1 MDTRNA
7 VAFLE
12 GGGEMGARMRAF
24 DWAATALGAPDTWPQ
39 SLRTIVRIMLDS
51 RYAMWMLWGPDL
63 TFFCNDAYL
72 PTVGLRRDWVLGAR
86 ADRVWAEIW
95 PDIGPRIDHVL
106 RTGEATWDEGLL
118 LFLERSGYPEETYH
132 TFSYSPVYDD
142 VGHIAGMLCVVTED
156 TLRLISERRIALL
169 GAIGT
174 DMAAAKTE
182 AEVFEV
188 LHRHLGGGVPDLP
201 CSVTYLRVADARRAA
216 RTLATGFADSHPAAP
231 PVIDDDTSWPVLR
244 VLDDATTLE
253 ITDLAARMP
262 ELPANPWRE
271 PPRAALLLPIRQRGD
286 EAPAGVFVACLNR
299 YRPLDDAYRH
309 FVELVVAQL
318 ASGLANARAYAAERR
333 RAEALA
339 ELDRAKTTFFSNVSH
354 ELRTPL
360 TLMIGPLEDLLRDD
374 AHELGSDAR
383 ASLQIAHRN
392 GLRLRRLV
400 DSLLDFSRL
409 EAGRLAPQRESI
421 DAGAYTTDLASMFR
435 AAIERAGLAFD
446 VDAPAGIPAHVDTA
460 MWEKI
465 VFNLLSNAFKHTLA
479 GSIRVQVASE
489 GESIVLRVADTGVG
503 IPPHA
508 LPHVFDRFYR
518 VPNVRARTHE
528 GAGIGLALVHELVR
542 LMGGTIAVESE
553 AGAGTTFTVAM
564 PRHAADADDSAA
576 AGADATGERHRPLV
590 HAHIEEAAGWLTS
603 GEAAEAS
610 PSRPAAQP
618 AEASPTVLLVDDNA
632 DMRTYLQRL
641 LSARFDVVTAANGE
655 EALAAVEQRLPDLV
669 LTDVMMPRLD
679 GFELLKALRTN
690 ERTREIPVV
699 LLSARAGE
707 DSRVEGLDAGADDYL
722 LKPFSARELHAR
734 VASNLA
740 LARARRSFVQAAR
753 DSEARRGFLLTLSD
767 ALRAA
772 PSAEAVAHIALAHV
786 GRQLRAACAAYG
798 VVERDGRTLRVVT
811 EWRADGSAGYAP
823 NARFDVERFGEE
835 EARGAGA
842 PIVIED
848 TRRHPHADAWQ
859 QAGIGAVITAPLITG
874 GRSAE
879 IMWVSMPGP
888 RAWDAEEVA
897 LLRDTAARAWTEMSR
912 ARAEV
917 ALRESEE
924 RFRTMADSSPLMVW
938 VVDAQGR
945 FEFANRAVLECFDTT
960 LDALRRDGWTPHLH
974 PDDAEGYAAEV
985 AAALAERRSFSVMG
999 RVRRCDGEW
1008 RWIQSVGAPRL
1019 SSDGECLGAVGSSPD
1034 ITELIAASDTLR
1046 ETDRRKDEFLATLA
1060 HELRNPL
1067 APIRQAARLA
1077 QSETAT
1083 VAQRRWSQQV
1093 IERQVRHMALLL
1105 DDLLDVSRITRGR
1118 LELRRQRVQLAR
1130 VIDAALETARP
1141 LLDERRQTLALEL
1154 PVEPLLLDA
1163 DPLRL
1168 SQVISNLL
1176 ANAAKYSEPG
1186 GRVVLRAQAVNGCA
1200 EISVR
1205 DTGVGIEADALPR
1218 IFEMFAQA
1226 KSSLDRA
1233 EGGLGIGLALVKG
1246 LVELHGGTV
1255 EAQSDGAG
1263 KGALFVV
1270 RLPLPTAVD
1279 AAERDDALAANPSAA
1294 QRMRIL
1300 VADDNRDAAASLA
1313 TLLEIDG
1320 HEVAVVHDGEAAL
1333 ESAAAWKPHVALL
1346 DIGMP
1351 KRNGYEVAQHI
1362 RAAPWGQ
1369 AMKLVAV
1376 TGWGQA
1382 EDKRRAREAGFDR
1395 HFTKP
1400 LDLDALGAFLG
1411 DAVGARRDA

>member
-1 MDTRNA
+1 MDARNA

-39 SLRTIVRIMLDS
+39 SLRTVVRIMLDS

-72 PTVGLRRDWVLGAR
+72 PTVGIRRDWVLGAR

-118 LFLERSGYPEETYH
+118 LFLARSGYPEETYH

-142 VGHIAGMLCVVTED
+142 AGHVAGMLCVVTED
-156 TLRLISERRIALL
+156 TLRQISERRIAVL

-174 DMAAAKTE
+174 DMAATKTE
-182 AEVFEV
+182 AEVFGV

-201 CSVTYLRVADARRAA
+201 CSLTYLRADDARRAERA
-216 RTLATGFADSHPAAP
+216 LATGFGDAHPAAP
-231 PVIDDDTSWPVLR
+231 PVITDDTSWPVLR

-253 ITDLAARMP
+253 IAELAARIP
-262 ELPANPWRE
+262 ELPANPWRD

-309 FVELVVAQL
+309 FLELVVAQL
-318 ASGLANARAYAAERR
+318 ASGLANARTYATERR

-374 AHELGSDAR
+374 ARELGSDAR

-409 EAGRLAPQRESI
+409 EAGRLVPQRESVDI
-421 DAGAYTTDLASMFR
+421 GAYTTELASMFR
-435 AAIERAGLAFD
+435 AAIERAGLVFD
-446 VDAPAGIPAHVDTA
+446 VDASAGITAHVDTA

-465 VFNLLSNAFKHTLA
+465 VFNMLSNAFKHTLA
-479 GSIRVQVASE
+479 GSIRVQVIDE
-489 GESIVLRVADTGVG
+489 GESIALRVADTGVG
-503 IPPHA
+503 IPADA

-518 VPNVRARTHE
+518 VPNARARTHE

-553 AGAGTTFTVAM
+553 AGAGTTFTVTM
-564 PRHAADADDSAA
+564 PRRAADAAAARADA
-576 AGADATGERHRPLV
+576 AGAARDRSLV
-590 HAHIEEAAGWLTS
+590 QAHIEEATGWLAS
-603 GEAAEAS
+603 DEAAERS
-610 PSRPAAQP
+610 PSAATAQP

-690 ERTREIPVV
+690 ERTREVPVV

-707 DSRVEGLDAGADDYL
+707 DSRIEGLDAGADDYL
-722 LKPFSARELHAR
+722 VKPFSARELHAR

-740 LARARRSFVQAAR
+740 LAKARRSFVQAAR

-786 GRQLRAACAAYG
+786 GRQLGAACAAYG
-798 VVERDGRTLRVVT
+798 VVERDGRTFRVVT

-823 NARFDVERFGEE
+823 NTRFDIERFGEA
-835 EARGAGA
+835 EARGAGL

-859 QAGIGAVITAPLITG
+859 QAGIGAIITAPLVTG
-874 GRSAE
+874 GRSPAM
-879 IMWVSMPGP
+879 MWVSMAGP
-888 RAWDAEEVA
+888 RAWHAEEVA
-897 LLRDTAARAWTEMSR
+897 LLRDSAARAWTEMSR
-912 ARAEV
+912 TRAEV

-945 FEFANRAVLECFDTT
+945 FEFVNRTVLECFGTT

-985 AAALAERRSFSVMG
+985 TAALAERRSFSVMG

-1034 ITELIAASDTLR
+1034 ITELITASDTLR

-1118 LELRRQRVQLAR
+1118 LELRRQRVKLAR
-1130 VIDAALETARP
+1130 IIEAALETARP
-1141 LLDERRQTLALEL
+1141 LLDERKQTLALEL
-1154 PVEPLLLDA
+1154 PVEPVLLDA

-1176 ANAAKYSEPG
+1176 ANAAKYSEQG
-1186 GRVVLRAQAVNGCA
+1186 GRVVLRAQTVDGCA
-1200 EISVR
+1200 EITVR

-1255 EAQSDGAG
+1255 EAKSDGAG
-1263 KGALFVV
+1263 QGALFSV

-1279 AAERDDALAANPSAA
+1279 ALERDDRLPAKVSAA

-1313 TLLEIDG
+1313 TLLELDG

-1333 ESAAAWKPHVALL
+1333 ESAAAWTPHVALL

>member
-24 DWAATALGAPDTWPQ
+24 DWAATALGVPDTWPQ

-63 TFFCNDAYL
+63 TFYCNDAYL
-72 PTVGLRRDWVLGAR
+72 PTVGIRRDWVLGAR
-86 ADRVWAEIW
+86 ADHVWAEIW

-118 LFLERSGYPEETYH
+118 LFRERSGYPEETYH

-142 VGHIAGMLCVVTED
+142 VGLVAGMLCVVTED

-169 GAIGT
+169 GAIGAE
-174 DMAAAKTE
+174 MAATKTE
-182 AEVFEV
+182 AEVFDV
-188 LHRHLGGGVPDLP
+188 LRRHLGGGVPDLP
-201 CSVTYLRVADARRAA
+201 CSLTYLRVADACRAERA
-216 RTLATGFADSHPAAP
+216 LATGFGDAHPAAP
-231 PVIDDDTSWPVLR
+231 LVIAGDSPWPVLR
-244 VLDDATTLE
+244 VLDGATTLE
-253 ITDLAARMP
+253 VADLATRTP
-262 ELPANPWRE
+262 DLPANPWRE
-271 PPRAALLLPIRQRGD
+271 PPRAALLVPIRQRGD
-286 EAPAGVFVACLNR
+286 EAPAGVFIACLNR

-309 FVELVVAQL
+309 FLELVVAQL

-333 RAEALA
+333 RAEVLA

-360 TLMIGPLEDLLRDD
+360 TLMIGPLEDLLRD
-374 AHELGSDAR
+374 AARELGSDAR

-409 EAGRLAPQRESI
+409 EAGRLAPQRESV
-421 DAGAYTTDLASMFR
+421 DAGAYTTELASMFR
-435 AAIERAGLAFD
+435 AAIERAGLVFD
-446 VDAPAGIPAHVDTA
+446 VDAPAGITARVDTT

-479 GSIRVQVASE
+479 GSIRVQVAGE

-503 IPPHA
+503 IPAHA

-518 VPNVRARTHE
+518 VPNARARTHE

-542 LMGGTIAVESE
+542 LMGGTIAVASE
-553 AGAGTTFTVAM
+553 AGAGTTFTVTM
-564 PRHAADADDSAA
+564 PRHAADAADAAA
-576 AGADATGERHRPLV
+576 AGRDRSLV
-590 HAHIEEAAGWLTS
+590 QAHIEEATGWLAN
-603 GEAAEAS
+603 GEAEERS
-610 PSRPAAQP
+610 PSPAPAR

-641 LSARFDVVTAANGE
+641 LSARFDVITAANGE

-679 GFELLKALRTN
+679 GFELLKALRKN
-690 ERTREIPVV
+690 ERTREVPVV

-707 DSRVEGLDAGADDYL
+707 DSRIEGLDAGADDYL

-786 GRQLRAACAAYG
+786 GRQLGAACAAYG
-798 VVERDGRTLRVVT
+798 VVERDGRTFRVVT

-823 NARFDVERFGEE
+823 NTRFDIERFGEA
-835 EARGAGA
+835 EARGAGL

-874 GRSAE
+874 GRSPAM
-879 IMWVSMPGP
+879 MWVSMPGP

-897 LLRDTAARAWTEMSR
+897 LLRDSAARAWTEMSR
-912 ARAEV
+912 TRAEV

-960 LDALRRDGWTPHLH
+960 LVALRRDGWTPHLH
-974 PDDAEGYAAEV
+974 PEDAEGYAAEV
-985 AAALAERRSFSVMG
+985 TAALAERRSFSVMG

-1046 ETDRRKDEFLATLA
+1046 EADRRKDEFLATLA

-1077 QSETAT
+1077 QSEAAT

-1118 LELRRQRVQLAR
+1118 LELRRQRVKLAR
-1130 VIDAALETARP
+1130 IIDAALETARP
-1141 LLDERRQTLALEL
+1141 LLDERKQTLALEL

-1186 GRVVLRAQAVNGCA
+1186 GCVVLRARAVDDCA

-1218 IFEMFAQA
+1218 VFEMFAQA
-1226 KSSLDRA
+1226 KTSLDRA

-1255 EAQSDGAG
+1255 EAKSGGAG
-1263 KGALFVV
+1263 RGALFVV
-1270 RLPLPTAVD
+1270 RLPLPAAVD
-1279 AAERDDALAANPSAA
+1279 AAERDDRLPATGSTA

-1313 TLLEIDG
+1313 TLLELDG

-1362 RAAPWGQ
+1362 RAAQWGH

-1400 LDLDALGAFLG
+1400 LDLDALGAFLA
-1411 DAVGARRDA
+1411 DTVGVRRDA

>member
-24 DWAATALGAPDTWPQ
+24 DWAATALGAPETWPQ
-39 SLRTIVRIMLDS
+39 SLRTVVRIMLDS

-72 PTVGLRRDWVLGAR
+72 PTVGIRRDWVLGAR

-95 PDIGPRIDHVL
+95 PDIGPRIEHVL

-142 VGHIAGMLCVVTED
+142 AGHVAGMLCVVTED
-156 TLRLISERRIALL
+156 TLRQISERRIALL

-174 DMAAAKTE
+174 DMAATKTE
-182 AEVFEV
+182 AQVFDV
-188 LHRHLGGGVPDLP
+188 LRHHLNSGVPDLP
-201 CSVTYLRVADARRAA
+201 CSLTYLRAGDARRAERA
-216 RTLATGFADSHPAAP
+216 LATGFGDAHPAAP
-231 PVIDDDTSWPVLR
+231 SAIADDTSWPVLR
-244 VLDDATTLE
+244 VLDDATALE
-253 ITDLAARMP
+253 VGDLATRIP
-262 ELPANPWRE
+262 DLPVHPWRE
-271 PPRAALLLPIRQRGD
+271 PPCAALLLPIRQRGD

-299 YRPLDDAYRH
+299 YRPLDDAYRR
-309 FVELVVAQL
+309 FLELVVAQL
-318 ASGLANARAYAAERR
+318 ASGLANARTYAAEQR

-374 AHELGSDAR
+374 APELGSDAR
-383 ASLQIAHRN
+383 ASLQIAYRN

-409 EAGRLAPQRESI
+409 EAGRLAPQRESV
-421 DAGAYTTDLASMFR
+421 DLGAYTTELASMFR
-435 AAIERAGLAFD
+435 AAIERAGLVLD
-446 VDAPAGIPAHVDTA
+446 VDAPAGIPAYVDTA

-465 VFNLLSNAFKHTLA
+465 VFNLLSNACKHTLA
-479 GSIRVQVASE
+479 GSIRVQLVDA
-489 GESIVLRVADTGVG
+489 GESIVMRVADTGVG
-503 IPPHA
+503 IPA
-508 LPHVFDRFYR
+508 ESLPHVFDRFHR
-518 VPNVRARTHE
+518 VPNARARTHE

-542 LMGGTIAVESE
+542 LLDGTIAVES
-553 AGAGTTFTVAM
+553 AADLGTTFTVKI
-564 PRHAADADDSAA
+564 PRHAADGASVRTEA
-576 AGADATGERHRPLV
+576 AGAVRDRSLEQAHVEEATG
-590 HAHIEEAAGWLTS
+590 WLAN
-603 GEAAEAS
+603 GEAAERS
-610 PSRPAAQP
+610 PSSSTAQP
-618 AEASPTVLLVDDNA
+618 ADSAPTVLLVDDNA

-655 EALAAVEQRLPDLV
+655 EALAVVEQRLPDLV

-707 DSRVEGLDAGADDYL
+707 DSRIEGLDAGADDYL
-722 LKPFSARELHAR
+722 VKPFSARELHAR

-753 DSEARRGFLLTLSD
+753 DSEARRGFLLTLAD

-786 GRQLRAACAAYG
+786 GRQLGAACAAYG
-798 VVERDGRTLRVVT
+798 VVERDGRTFRVVT
-811 EWRADGSAGYAP
+811 EWRADGSAGYGA
-823 NARFDVERFGEE
+823 NTRFDIESFGEA
-835 EARGAGA
+835 EARGAGL

-848 TRRHPHADAWQ
+848 TRRHPHANAWEH
-859 QAGIGAVITAPLITG
+859 AGIGSVITAPLVTG
-874 GRSAE
+874 GRSPAM
-879 IMWVSMPGP
+879 MWVSMPGP
-888 RAWDAEEVA
+888 RAWHAEEVA
-897 LLRDTAARAWTEMSR
+897 LLRDSAARAWTEMSR
-912 ARAEV
+912 TRAEV

-945 FEFANRAVLECFDTT
+945 FEFVNRAVLECFGTT
-960 LDALRRDGWTPHLH
+960 LDALRRDGWAPHLH
-974 PDDAEGYAAEV
+974 PEDAEGYAAEV

-1008 RWIQSVGAPRL
+1008 RWIQSVAAPRL
-1019 SSDGECLGAVGSSPD
+1019 SGDGQCLGAVGSSPD
-1034 ITELIAASDTLR
+1034 ITELITASDTLR

-1118 LELRRQRVQLAR
+1118 LELRRQRVKLAR
-1130 VIDAALETARP
+1130 IIDAALETARP
-1141 LLDERRQTLALEL
+1141 LLDERKQTLELEL
-1154 PVEPLLLDA
+1154 PAEPLLLDA

-1176 ANAAKYSEPG
+1176 ANAAKYSEAG
-1186 GRVVLRAQAVNGCA
+1186 GRVVLRAQTVDGCA

-1255 EAQSDGAG
+1255 EARSDGTG
-1263 KGALFVV
+1263 QGALFIVK
-1270 RLPLPTAVD
+1270 LPLPAAADD
-1279 AAERDDALAANPSAA
+1279 AARVERLAAKASAA
-1294 QRMRIL
+1294 LRMRIL

-1313 TLLEIDG
+1313 TLLELDG

-1351 KRNGYEVAQHI
+1351 KRNGYEVAQNI
-1362 RAAPWGQ
+1362 RAASWGQ
-1369 AMKLVAV
+1369 AIKLAAV

-1411 DAVGARRDA
+1411 DVVAARRDA